1 MIHVGVWFF
10 LCYYTTIIIVA
21 ISLLRQQTD
30 TKRNPSVVLYTHIAQ
45 LMTRT
50 TVVYIAAAYFA
61 IMLLILFSILQRV
74 IKRQRVHVS
83 EKSLKLLPAIYFLTG
98 W

>member
-1 MIHVGVWFF
+1 MLVYDSF

-30 TKRNPSVVLYTHIAQ
+30 TKRNPLVVVYTHIAQ

-50 TVVYIAAAYFA
+50 TIVYIAAAYFA
-61 IMLLILFSILQRV
+61 IMLFILFGILQRV
-74 IKRQRVHVS
+74 IKRQRVHIS
-83 EKSLKLLPAIYFLTG
+83 EKSLKLLSAIYFLTG
-98 W
+98 